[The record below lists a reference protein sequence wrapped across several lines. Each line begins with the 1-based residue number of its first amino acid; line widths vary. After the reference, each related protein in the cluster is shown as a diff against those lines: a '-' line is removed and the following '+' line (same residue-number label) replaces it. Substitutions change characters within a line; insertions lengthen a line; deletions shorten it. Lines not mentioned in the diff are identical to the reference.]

1 MSLKK
6 RMKWN
11 FPGNK
16 LKGEFYVKDANRIN
30 RLYFPLFN
38 MQGFMSAITP
48 ELKGDIKTG
57 QNTFLLEPQVS
68 ENILQTKNSRNFWIK
83 TDNNIVWSVPG
94 VSAEELAKKAKNKNS
109 GNTNVVA
116 SPGAFRIE
124 RENKLLK
131 IKASIEVFVPD
142 NAPLEISIIT
152 LENTGNTPLHI
163 TATGAIPLY
172 GRSADNL
179 RDHRQVTT
187 LLNKIEKNNQ
197 GIVLTPTMSFDERG
211 HKTGDV
217 SYSAHGF
224 SDNDKALS
232 GIVADLETFIGEGG
246 SLEAPEMIYSNKDF
260 KDHNFIDGRQTIAAL
275 QFDKVTILPEES
287 TSFSIIL
294 GIHKKE
300 DNINNTLT
308 PYNSVDK
315 SVRALKDT
323 KDFWQKQTH
332 RLTLK
337 TNDPVFDNWFL
348 WVSLQPVMRR
358 VFGCSFLPDFGY
370 GRGGR
375 GWRDLW
381 QDCLGILLTNPL
393 EAKEILLNN
402 IQGVRIDGSNATI
415 IGNTPGEFIADRNN
429 IPRTWM
435 DHGVWPLLT
444 IALYIEQT
452 GDLDILLEKRP
463 FFSDRFSHRSKQI
476 NPDWDENTGTK
487 LKFENNEIFEAPI
500 IMHLLIENL
509 TQFYN
514 RGENG
519 NIKLEDADWN
529 DGMDMAHNKGE
540 SVPFSAAYAE
550 NLSLLAKYMLKLDE
564 QKITTIELPVELKEL
579 ISNKKTSKEL
589 NNPKYLNEV
598 LQNYFNKVSGKLCS
612 QMEIFNIKDIAH
624 DLINKST
631 ILKTHIRKNEFL
643 NTGKN
648 KYFNG
653 YYNNDG
659 KKVEGLIQGK
669 EQMTLTGQVF
679 PIMSE
684 VATISQCKASYKATR
699 TLLKD
704 KELKGYRL
712 NTDFKKPMLNLG
724 RAFSFSYGDKENG
737 GFFSH
742 MNIMFANA
750 LYKRGL
756 VKEGFE
762 VLNSI
767 FLMSK
772 TTDKSMMFPCIPEY
786 FNSFGRGLYCYITGS
801 ASWMVL
807 TMVTQVFGIKGQFG
821 KLCFEPKLVK
831 KQFNNDNLVFIET
844 IFKGK
849 KITVKY
855 KNTKNLEYGK
865 YHIKNIILNG
875 ANIDFLVQK
884 DKAILNNAIFN
895 NNQENFEFE
904 VILG

>member
-1 MSLKK
+1 MVLKK
-6 RMKWN
+6 KMKWD
-11 FPGNK
+11 FLADG
-16 LKGEFYVKDANRIN
+16 LKGECCIRNANRIN

-83 TDNNIVWSVPG
+83 TDSNIVWSVPG
-94 VSAEELAKKAKNKNS
+94 VSAEELAKKAKNKNA

-124 RENKLLK
+124 RENKALK
-131 IKASIEVFVPD
+131 IKATIDVFVPD
-142 NAPLEISIIT
+142 NSPLEVSIIT
-152 LENTGNTPLHI
+152 LKNTGDKPLNI

-187 LLNKIEKNNQ
+187 LLNKIEKNDQ
-197 GIVLTPTMSFDERG
+197 GIILTPTMSFDERG
-211 HKTGDV
+211 HKTGEV

-224 SDNDKALS
+224 SEDNKTLS

-246 SLEAPEMIYSNKDF
+246 SLEAPLMIYSNTDF
-260 KDHNFIDGRQTIAAL
+260 KDHDFIDGRQTIAAL
-275 QFDKVTILPEES
+275 RFEEVTIEPGD
-287 TSFSIIL
+287 TFSFSIVL
-294 GIHKKE
+294 GIHKRE
-300 DNINNTLT
+300 SDINNVLE
-308 PYNSVDK
+308 PYNSVPK
-315 SVRALKDT
+315 SIQALKDT
-323 KDFWQKQTH
+323 KYFWQKQAH
-332 RLTLK
+332 SLMLT
-337 TNDPVFDNWFL
+337 TNDQVFDNWFL

-415 IGNTPGEFIADRNN
+415 IGSTPGEFIADRNN

-444 IALYIEQT
+444 IAFYIEQT

-463 FFSDRFSHRSKQI
+463 FFSDRFSHRSKRI
-476 NPDWDENTGTK
+476 DIDWNENSGTT
-487 LKFENNEIFEAPI
+487 LKFEDNEIFESPI
-500 IMHLLIENL
+500 LVHLLIENI

-529 DGMDMAHNKGE
+529 DGLDMAHDKGE

-550 NLSLLAKYMLKLDE
+550 NLALLAKYMLKLSE
-564 QKITTIELPVELKEL
+564 QQLTTIDLPVELKNL
-579 ISNKKTSKEL
+579 LSNQGTSMEL
-589 NNPKYLNEV
+589 NNPKYLNGI
-598 LQNYFNKVSGKLCS
+598 LQNYFSKVEGKLCK
-612 QMEIFNIKDIAH
+612 QMTTFRLKDIAN
-624 DLINKST
+624 DLIKKST
-631 ILKTHIRKNEFL
+631 ILKESIRRNEFID
-643 NTGKN
+643 TGNN

-659 KKVEGLIQGK
+659 QKVEGLINGQ

-679 PIMSE
+679 PIMSG
-684 VATISQCKASYKATR
+684 VATISQCKSAYKAAK

-742 MNIMFANA
+742 MNIMFANS

-772 TTDKSMMFPCIPEY
+772 TTEKSMIFPCIPEY

-801 ASWMVL
+801 ASWIVL
-807 TMVTQVFGIKGQFG
+807 TMVTQVFGIKGDFG
-821 KLCFEPKLVK
+821 NLCFEPKLVR
-831 KQFNNDNLVFIET
+831 KQFDKNNQALIET
-844 IFKGK
+844 IFKGE
-849 KITVKY
+849 KIKVQY
-855 KNTKNLEYGK
+855 KNPEKLEYGK
-865 YHIKNIILNG
+865 YQIKKIILDG
-875 ANIDFLVQK
+875 EQLDFSFQ
-884 DKAILNNAIFN
+884 DNKAIINNTIFTHH
-895 NNQENFEFE
+895 QDIFEFE